1 MGDRAILIGV
11 AAAPRL
17 HYTHQEYVAFE
28 RTSDVKHEFVR
39 GVILAMAG
47 GKPEHGAR
55 AVRLTAALSAQMGD
69 RPCNVFSSD
78 VRVRIRAADVSAHP
92 DASVVCG
99 QLETDPDDPDAIVN
113 PLVVIEVLS
122 PSTEEYDRGEKLDAY
137 QQLASLQEVVFV
149 AHDEHR
155 IDVVRR
161 EGAGWVTRSYRPDQA
176 AELTSIGCTV
186 DVSDVYRDP
195 LRR

>member
-1 MGDRAILIGV
+1 MQSCHTV
-11 AAAPRL
+11 TVTAALRL

-28 RTSDVKHEFVR
+28 RSSDVKHEFVR

-55 AVRLTAALSAQMGD
+55 AVRVTTALAVQLAG
-69 RPCNVFSSD
+69 RPCNVFDSD
-78 VRVRIRAADVSAHP
+78 VRVRIRAADVSAYP

-99 QLETDPDDPDAIVN
+99 RLETDPDDPDAIVN
-113 PLVVIEVLS
+113 PTVVIELLS

-137 QQLASLQEVVFV
+137 KLLSSVQEVVFV
-149 AHDEHR
+149 AHDEQR

-161 EGAGWVTRSYRPDQA
+161 DGANWIIDSYRPGQA
-176 AELTSIGCTV
+176 AKLASIGCAV
-186 DVSDVYRDP
+186 DVDDVYRDP
-195 LRR
+195 LSR